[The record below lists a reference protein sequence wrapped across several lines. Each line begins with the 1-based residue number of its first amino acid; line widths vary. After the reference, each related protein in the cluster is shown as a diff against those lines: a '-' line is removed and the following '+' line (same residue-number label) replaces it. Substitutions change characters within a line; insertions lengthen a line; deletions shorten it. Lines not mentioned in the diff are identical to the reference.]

1 MDCIFCKI
9 AKGEIPS
16 KIIHQDANL
25 VAFRDIS
32 PQAPIHI
39 LIIPTRHMETI
50 KELTLQDRELVG
62 DMVLLANK
70 LAVAEGLADNGY
82 RLVLNCGVH
91 GGQTAYHIHLHLL
104 GGRQMQWPPG

>member
-1 MDCIFCKI
+1 MDCLFCKI
-9 AKGEIPS
+9 ARGEIS
-16 KIIHQDANL
+16 ATIVHQDENL

-32 PQAPIHI
+32 PQAPTHI
-39 LIIPTRHMETI
+39 LIIPVRHLATI

-70 LAVAEGLADNGY
+70 LAAADGLAEDGY
-82 RLVLNCGVH
+82 RLVLNCGSH

-104 GGRQMQWPPG
+104 GGRKMHWPPG